1 MDTITSCNCSNVQY
15 SSRRLQNR
23 AKALKIL
30 SPWPLLLRPIWHSDT
45 HHETYEA
52 NFQASVQQGNTEL
65 FVCSWLSAS
74 AFRASPWHRLDP
86 QSQAWSDCMT

>member
-1 MDTITSCNCSNVQY
+1 MDTITNCNCSNVQY
-15 SSRRLQNR
+15 TSRRLQNR

-45 HHETYEA
+45 HHEMSEA

-65 FVCSWLSAS
+65 FQTAYLCVAGYLQVLLELVLGTDWT
-74 AFRASPWHRLDP
+74 H
-86 QSQAWSDCMT
+86 